1 MKKGQRVKIVNTNSI
16 WDDKEG
22 VIEDINEDRCIIFV
36 DFIPEQNKRVRQNF
50 NLENIEPLDS
60 FDEAL
65 KDKASGLIGELEKDF
80 KNGYGLLKT
89 KSGNTIQV
97 AMDDLEDVGDE
108 EELDNEYAL
117 EVTTTPSFDEDFN
130 DLSNPKEAEWFL
142 SDKSSN
148 SLLVL
153 KTLGIEETIKQGKA
167 KKESISNNN
176 KYKGGVTI
184 YSLFKGTG
192 SGNQFRAYFYRD
204 GNTCVFVRC
213 LLKKTNKNTSEE
225 DKAIND
231 TINYALSKK

>member
-1 MKKGQRVKIVNTNSI
+1 MEKGQRVKIINTNSI

-22 VIEDINEDRCIIFV
+22 VLEDINGEKCTVFV
-36 DFIPEQNKRVRQNF
+36 DFIPEQNKRVRQDF
-50 NLENIEPLDS
+50 KLENVESLDS

-65 KDKASGLIGELEKDF
+65 KDKVSGEVGELERDF

-89 KSGNTIQV
+89 NTGNTIQV
-97 AMDDLEDVGDE
+97 AIDDLEEVEDE
-108 EELDNEYAL
+108 DILDDKYVL

-142 SDKSSN
+142 SDKESN
-148 SLLVL
+148 SLLIL

-176 KYKGGVTI
+176 KYKGGITV

-192 SGNQFRAYFYRD
+192 SSNQFRAYFYRD
-204 GNTCVFVRC
+204 GDTCIFVRC
-213 LLKKTNKNTSEE
+213 LLKKTNKNTPEE
-225 DKAIND
+225 DRAIVD